1 MCFVLFAGY
10 DIIKPELVKK
20 KGRLPMIFRN
30 CAGGVVFNK
39 DKVLILKNHKNE
51 WVLPKG
57 VIRNGSIS
65 VETAKSRVKTE
76 AGVEAEVI
84 SPAGETSYEFYSI
97 SRQKPVCN
105 RITWFIMNAKDDRA
119 SVNKD
124 EGFIN
129 GGFFPI
135 DEAIEKIT
143 YSQDKSLV
151 SLSYKKYKRLCSE
164 CV

>member
-1 MCFVLFAGY
+1 MLFR
-10 DIIKPELVKK
+10 D
-20 KGRLPMIFRN
+20 

-39 DKVLILKNHKNE
+39 DRVLILKNHKEE

-57 VIRNGSIS
+57 VIRNGNIS

-76 AGVEAEVI
+76 AGIEAEVI
-84 SPAGETSYEFYSI
+84 SPVGETSYEFFSI

-105 RITWFIMNAKDDRA
+105 QITWFIMKTNHEEAK
-119 SVNKD
+119 VNKD
-124 EGFIN
+124 EGFTH
-129 GGFFPI
+129 GGFYPI
-135 DEAIEKIT
+135 EEAIEKIT

-151 SLSYKKYKRLCSE
+151 NLSYKKYKRLCSE